1 MPLPTSSFH
10 LIELE
15 PRVQPDAGWAPLTA
29 DTQLYVTGPERGVPP
44 VVEVRERLTGRVV
57 NAFHAYADDFRGGV
71 QVALGDV
78 DGDGTPDVVTAPGDS
93 GGPNVRAFSGRDG
106 SLLVNMFAY
115 EASFRGGANVA
126 VSDLDGDGRGELI
139 VGAGVGGGP
148 RVRVFRTTDF
158 VVVRDFFAYEASFR
172 GGVHVAAGD
181 FGGSTGRAILAGAGY
196 WGGPAVKVFRYP
208 DLTLTASFF
217 AFDSSVRGGV
227 FVAAGDLDTDG
238 RDDVVAGPGTDGP
251 NVKVFDPGEDKE
263 KLSFYAGSATAGGV
277 RVGVIRQRADEDARI
292 VTGNGP
298 GAPAAVRVYT
308 GLDGSD
314 FQPGPVADAGNF
326 HGTYVAGW

>member
-1 MPLPTSSFH
+1 
-10 LIELE
+10 
-15 PRVQPDAGWAPLTA
+15 
-29 DTQLYVTGPERGVPP
+29 
-44 VVEVRERLTGRVV
+44 
-57 NAFHAYADDFRGGV
+57 V

-106 SLLVNMFAY
+106 RLLVNMFAY
-115 EASFRGGANVA
+115 EPSFRGGASVA
-126 VSDLDGDGRGELI
+126 VSDFDGDGRGELV

-148 RVRVFRTTDF
+148 RIRVFRTSDSAVT
-158 VVVRDFFAYEASFR
+158 RDFFAYEPSFR

-181 FGGSTGRAILAGAGY
+181 FGGPIGRAIVAGAGY
-196 WGGPAVKVFRYP
+196 GGGPAVKVFRYT
-208 DLTLTASFF
+208 DLTLAAAFF
-217 AFDSSVRGGV
+217 AYDSSVRGGV

-238 RDDVVAGPGTDGP
+238 RDDVVTGPGTDAA

-263 KLSFYAGSATAGGV
+263 KLSFFAGSASAGGV

-298 GAPAAVRVYT
+298 GSQAAVHVYT
-308 GLDGSD
+308 GLDVSG
-314 FQPGPVADAGNF
+314 FQPGPIADASDF